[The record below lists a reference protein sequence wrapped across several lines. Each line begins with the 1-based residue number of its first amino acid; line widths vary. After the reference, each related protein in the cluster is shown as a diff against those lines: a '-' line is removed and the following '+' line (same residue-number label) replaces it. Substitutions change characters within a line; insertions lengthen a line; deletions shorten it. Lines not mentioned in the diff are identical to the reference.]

1 MSDPST
7 LATGRE
13 LENRVALVTGSA
25 RNIGREIALALANG
39 GASVVVHAKTSRAD
53 AEATADAVRAAGGKA
68 AVVLADLADPA
79 ASGPL
84 IAEAVAAFG
93 RLDILVNNA
102 ATRGDRSIPEITVE
116 DWRSV
121 MSSILDGTFFC
132 TQAALPHLRRSDAGA
147 IVNIGGVAGE
157 TGVSG
162 RAHVAAAK
170 AGVMGLT
177 RAMAAELAADGITV
191 NCVSPGRVETRRAHL
206 PPHFAQRQVPL
217 GRGAEPWEIAAAV
230 RFLAGPGARYIT
242 GQVLPVNGGWHIA

>member
-1 MSDPST
+1 MSDQTFSD
-7 LATGRE
+7 GRE

-25 RNIGREIALALANG
+25 RNIGREIALAFGRG
-39 GASVVVHAKTSRAD
+39 GASVVVHAKSSRAD
-53 AEATADAVRAAGGKA
+53 AEATAEAVREAGGRA
-68 AVVLADLADPA
+68 LVVLADLAEPA
-79 ASGPL
+79 ACRAL
-84 IAEAVAAFG
+84 VEEAVSAFG

-102 ATRGDRSIPEITVE
+102 ALRGDRAIAEVTPE
-116 DWRSV
+116 DFRSV
-121 MSSILDGTFFC
+121 MASIVDGTFFC
-132 TQAALPHLRRSDAGA
+132 SQAALPHLKASGAGA

-157 TGVSG
+157 TGVAG

-170 AGVMGLT
+170 AAVMGLT

-191 NCVSPGRVETRRAHL
+191 NCVSPGRVETKRAHL
-206 PPHFAQRQVPL
+206 PPHFAQRPIPL

>member
-1 MSDPST
+1 MPDPST
-7 LATGRE
+7 TSSGRE
-13 LENRVALVTGSA
+13 LESRVALVTGAA
-25 RNIGREIALALANG
+25 RNIGREIALALARG
-39 GASVVVHAKTSRAD
+39 GASVVVHTKSSRSD
-53 AEATADAVRAAGGKA
+53 AEATAEAVRAAGGAA

-79 ASGPL
+79 GCRAL
-84 IAEAVAAFG
+84 VDEAVAAYG

-102 ATRGDRSIPEITVE
+102 ATRGDRGIPEITLE

-121 MSSILDGTFFC
+121 MSSILDGTFFL
-132 TQAALPHLRRSDAGA
+132 TQAAIPHLKASDAGA
-147 IVNIGGVAGE
+147 VINIGGVAGE

-162 RAHVAAAK
+162 RAHVSAAK

-206 PPHFAQRQVPL
+206 PPHFAERQVPL